1 MHFMEIHYFLGLGWF
16 FWEALLG
23 IECINFIVKN
33 RTIELIICQK
43 NECLAGYITV
53 SKVYCS

>member
-1 MHFMEIHYFLGLGWF
+1 M
-16 FWEALLG
+16 G

-43 NECLAGYITV
+43 KWVPSGNTVQYLMSIVLKYNEIENKIGIKINDLI
-53 SKVYCS
+53 